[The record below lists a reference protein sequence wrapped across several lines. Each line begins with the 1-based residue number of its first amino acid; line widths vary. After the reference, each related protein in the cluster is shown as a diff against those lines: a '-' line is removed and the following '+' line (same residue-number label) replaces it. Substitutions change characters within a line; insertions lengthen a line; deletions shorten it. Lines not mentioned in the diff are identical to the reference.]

1 MLYMAFKIRNLYR
14 HPKGNPSSKKYFPIH
29 KIYVFSFLVE
39 KLIKVS
45 YSLQD
50 YSYILH
56 LLGEKSPD
64 IKA

>member
-1 MLYMAFKIRNLYR
+1 MLYMTFQIRNLYK
-14 HPKGNPSSKKYFPIH
+14 HPKANPSSKKYFPIH